1 MTMTRFYETLKSRFV
16 ARAKYRRTLQEL
28 SRLPLDTALDLDI
41 YPGDI
46 RRIAAEAVYGAA
58 RA

>member
-1 MTMTRFYETLKSRFV
+1 MTRFYETLKSRFV
-16 ARAKYRRTLQEL
+16 ARAKYRRTLREL

-41 YPGDI
+41 HPGDI